1 MEALHKPDMDALRI
15 EYEKS
20 TWHLRG
26 IPMERALERV
36 SWLRGVLEGGVKR
49 NQRQPAAKP
58 ARAAGSR

>member
-1 MEALHKPDMDALRI
+1 MEALRI
-15 EYEKS
+15 EYEK
-20 TWHLRG
+20 TALHRMG

-58 ARAAGSR
+58 ARAAGAR